1 MISAIHLRPQAMQTH
16 TNEILLS
23 HLIVTHVYTG
33 CHFWKLYHLQVQRK
47 KTRSEIWRAHSF
59 EKLRNIARKKNIA
72 SRLNKLPTSTDGDDL
87 KDVI

>member
-1 MISAIHLRPQAMQTH
+1 MISVIQLAAPSQTH
-16 TNEILLS
+16 TLNEILLS
-23 HLIVTHVYTG
+23 HLIVTHVYMG

-72 SRLNKLPTSTDGDDL
+72 SRLNKLPTSTDGDDSE
-87 KDVI
+87 DVI